1 MAVLNFVQDG
11 KRWLSDVISPSSS
24 NIEICVRFKYA
35 GGGHVGVLRSIDG
48 AEFTPHESGT
58 VGNLGRKTKMVIF
71 NISGIVPGAFLR
83 FISTAEPDS
92 GCEWR
97 E

>member
-11 KRWLSDVISPSSS
+11 NRWTSNVFSPTAS
-24 NIEICVRFKYA
+24 NIEICVRFKNP

-48 AEFTPHESGT
+48 VEFTPFESGT
-58 VGNLGRKTKMVIF
+58 VGNLGRKTKMLIF
-71 NISGIVPGAFLR
+71 NVSGIVAGCYLKVL
-83 FISTAEPDS
+83 STAEPDS